1 MNNETMNN
9 ETMNNL
15 HAERPISTQSVQSPT
30 SNIKRILG
38 WVAAASIL
46 VALLGMIAV
55 KLFQVQQGQVSSGA
69 APDFTLNTFD
79 GKQISLQSL
88 RGKVVVLNFWA
99 SWCKPCEEE
108 AADLEAFNRAYKDK
122 GVVMLG
128 ADYVDT
134 EKEAL
139 AYLKKFNITYPN
151 GPDLG
156 TKMSQAYRIKGVP
169 ETFVIDKQGQ
179 LIKVIVGPTTA
190 GDLAKI
196 VEPLLK

>member
-1 MNNETMNN
+1 M
-9 ETMNNL
+9 
-15 HAERPISTQSVQSPT
+15 AESPISDLHSPPQT
-30 SNIKRILG
+30 NLKRILG

-55 KLFQVQQGQVSSGA
+55 KLIQVQQGQVSSGS
-69 APDFTLNTFD
+69 APDFTFNTFD
-79 GKQISLQSL
+79 GKQISLQTL

-108 AADLEAFNRAYKDK
+108 AADLEAFHKAYKDK

-139 AYLKKFNITYPN
+139 AYIKKFNITYPM

-179 LIKVIVGPTTA
+179 LIKVIVGPTTV
-190 GDLAKI
+190 GDLGAI

>member
-1 MNNETMNN
+1 MTES
-9 ETMNNL
+9 
-15 HAERPISTQSVQSPT
+15 PISNLQPPT
-30 SNIKRILG
+30 NIKRILG

-55 KLFQVQQGQVSSGA
+55 KLIQVQQGQVSSGS

-108 AADLEAFNRAYKDK
+108 AADLEAFHKAYKDK

-139 AYLKKFNITYPN
+139 AYIKKFNITYPM

-179 LIKVIVGPTTA
+179 LIKVIVGPTTI